1 MKPLDPLS
9 LDLRGLHLIEA
20 SAGTG
25 KTHTIATLFVRLVLE
40 RRLRPDRILVV
51 TFTNAATAELRD
63 RIRKRLR
70 DALTVFELEGVA
82 TDETLSALFERSRD
96 RERDRA
102 HLERALHL
110 VDHAAVHTI
119 HGFCQLALSEQAFE
133 CGVRAEFD
141 LLADIS
147 PVLDEIIHD
156 FWSARVGSAD
166 RAQVEYLAQRK
177 LGPDSLFQLALRAV
191 RAPDAPIVVDAG
203 PWDPRALSGYLECK
217 QRASREWMEN
227 RTAVS
232 ALLRSS
238 PALSRNSYR
247 LPTCDRIV
255 ASMDALASSDETS
268 LGPVS
273 EDLVKLTPGNIRSAV
288 KKGHHAPHHPFFD
301 TCERL
306 MQERVAAEAALGA
319 WSQKLLGDFAVAVR
333 AELTRRTADRSQR
346 HFDGLLHSLRSAL
359 GGPRGKVLSASLRAR
374 FPAALIDEFH
384 DTDPVQYEI
393 FRRVYST
400 KGTGLFLIGDPK
412 QAIYAFRGADV
423 FAYLAAASA
432 VTSRHTLATNYR
444 SDPAMIRAVNT
455 LFSRPKAPFVMEDI
469 RFEAVSPSTRSHDR
483 LTQDDTAGSGLDI
496 VLLRRPRAEPG
507 KRPQPPSRDAVADVI
522 ADDIVHLLGSTA
534 KIDGRAVA
542 AKDVAVL
549 TRTNLEAE
557 EIQRALWKRDVP
569 AVFHGDTSVLDTDES
584 SELAHVLRA
593 LANPSSS
600 AHVRA
605 ALATPLFGLNASELF
620 AMGEDEATWEHWTEA
635 FARWH
640 GVWEARGFLS
650 AARVLMQE
658 HRMSARLLATVGGE
672 RKLTNLRHLIELCHR
687 QADEFRLGVAGLL
700 TWFDEVRHDKE
711 ARQGLSGDQHQ
722 IRLESDA
729 DAVELTTMHRS
740 KGLEYPIVYLPYLWK
755 SSRLFSR
762 DRDQLAYHEPAQRH
776 ALVLDLRPENCKPEQ
791 LALAETEAMAESLRL
806 AYVALTRARHRTVML
821 WGGFTD
827 FHLSAA
833 ARLLHPT
840 LTSLDALEA
849 ASDDVLLTDLADLA
863 SSAGGAVTVRD
874 PRGTPGAKLRKVE
887 SMPPR
892 SLAAATP
899 QRALSVAFR
908 TSSFSSLI
916 ANRVLAADDGKDV
929 DAHSEAAPLVT
940 SPAARVP
947 LDEFP
952 RGPRVGDAL
961 HVMLEQADFR
971 SEDDVRRVVREQLDT
986 RGMSP
991 DRWALPLSQALWDV
1005 LRTRLLPDRDLS
1017 LHRIAPDRRLSEM
1030 EFVFPVRNERSGGG
1044 LLTSSQLADALAA
1057 NPLLPRDYVERVRG
1071 LAFAPLVGFMRG
1083 FIDLV
1088 FEHEGRFY
1096 VVDYKSNHLGPSASD
1111 YEVPRLMTAMGEHHY
1126 FLQYHLYSLAVHRYL
1141 ATRLAGYTHAKHFG
1155 GVLYLFVRGIASER
1169 GCATG
1174 VFVYGRSLSGGL
1186 PTVITPGELDDGA
1199 VVSGQYGHP
1208 ALKNPTYLHQ
1218 THPVVAAVR
1227 ACDDLEL
1234 AALVLCPEPVDQA
1247 NKELIS
1253 AHAARLCVQLG
1264 LDAAIVTKEGGGNAD
1279 ADVTLKLDRLEE
1291 EGVTAV
1297 GILGEMA
1304 GRDGTGP
1311 PLVVAPTH
1319 AAAIASTGNY
1329 DERMTL
1335 PATDRALGRERV
1347 ALLDQASTDELE
1359 LPVAVIYCALST
1371 LGWGRLTCAEAA
1383 A

>member
-1 MKPLDPLS
+1 MTPLDPLS
-9 LDLRGLHLIEA
+9 LDLRGVHLIEA

-70 DALTVFELEGVA
+70 DALRAFDLEGIGA
-82 TDETLSALFERSRD
+82 DDTLSALFERSRD
-96 RERDRA
+96 RARDRR

-133 CGVRAEFD
+133 CGVRPEFD

-147 PVLDEIIHD
+147 PVIDEIIHD

-177 LGPDSLFQLALRAV
+177 LDPDSLFQLALRAI
-191 RAPDAPIVVDAG
+191 RTPDAPIVVDAG

-217 QRASREWMEN
+217 QRAAREWTES

-255 ASMDALASSDETS
+255 ASMDLLASSDETS

-273 EDLVKLTPGNIRSAV
+273 EDLVKLTTGNLRSAV

-306 MQERVAAEAALGA
+306 MQERAAAEVALGA

-346 HFDGLLHSLRSAL
+346 HFDSLLHSLRAAL
-359 GGPRGKVLSASLRAR
+359 RGPRGKVLAASLRGR

-393 FRRVYST
+393 FQRVYSA

-423 FAYLAAASA
+423 FAYIAAASA
-432 VTSRHTLATNYR
+432 VTSRHSLATNYR
-444 SDPAMIRAVNT
+444 SDPAMIQAVNT
-455 LFSRPKAPFVMEDI
+455 LFSRPKSPFGMEDI
-469 RFEAVSPSTRSHDR
+469 RFESVSPSARSRDR
-483 LTQDDTAGSGLDI
+483 LEQDGKPGSGLDL
-496 VLLRRPRAEPG
+496 VLLGRPDVEPG
-507 KRPQPPSRDAVADVI
+507 KKPQRPSRDAVPDVI
-522 ADDIVHLLGSTA
+522 ADDIVFLLGGA
-534 KIDGRAVA
+534 ARIDGRPVA

-549 TRTNLEAE
+549 TRTNFEAE
-557 EIQRALWKRDVP
+557 EIQRALRRRDVP
-569 AVFHGDTSVLDTDES
+569 AVFHGDVSVLDTEES
-584 SELAHVLRA
+584 SELSQVLRA
-593 LANPSSS
+593 LANPSNS

-620 AMGEDEATWEHWTEA
+620 AMGEDETTWEHWTEA
-635 FARWH
+635 FAHWH
-640 GVWEARGFLS
+640 GVWEERGFLS
-650 AARVLMQE
+650 AARLMMQE
-658 HRMSARLLATVGGE
+658 HGMNARLLATVGGE
-672 RKLTNLRHLIELCHR
+672 RKLTNLLHLIELCHR

-755 SSRLFSR
+755 SARLFSR
-762 DRDQLAYHEPAQRH
+762 DRDQLAYHDPAQRH
-776 ALVLDLRPENCKPEQ
+776 ALVLDLRPEHRKPEQ
-791 LALAETEAMAESLRL
+791 LALAENEAMAENLRL
-806 AYVALTRARHRTVML
+806 AYVALTRARHRTVVL
-821 WGGFTD
+821 WGAFTD

-849 ASDDVLLTDLADLA
+849 ASDEGLLTDLEDFA
-863 SSAGGAVTVRD
+863 SAAGGAVTVRG
-874 PRGTPGAKLRKVE
+874 PRGTPAARLRGME
-887 SMPPR
+887 SLTHRPL
-892 SLAAATP
+892 SAATP
-899 QRALSVAFR
+899 QRSLSVAFR

-916 ANRVLAADDGKDV
+916 ENRVLGTDDGKDI
-929 DAHSEAAPLVT
+929 DPQAEDTPLVS
-940 SPAARVP
+940 SPTARVP
-947 LDEFP
+947 LDDFP

-961 HVMLEQADFR
+961 HAMLERADFR
-971 SEDDVRRVVREQLDT
+971 SEDDVRRVVREQLDS
-986 RGMSP
+986 RGMSS
-991 DRWALPLSQALWDV
+991 DRWAGPLSQALWDV
-1005 LRTRLLPDRDLS
+1005 LRTPLLPDRDLS

-1030 EFVFPVRNERSGGG
+1030 EFVFPVRSARSEGGR
-1044 LLTSSQLADALAA
+1044 LTSGQLADALAA
-1057 NPLLPRDYVERVRG
+1057 NPRLPRGYVERVRG
-1071 LAFAPLVGFMRG
+1071 LGFAPLVGFMRG
-1083 FIDLV
+1083 FVDLV

-1096 VVDYKSNHLGPSASD
+1096 VVDYKSNHLGPSAAD
-1111 YEVPRLMTAMGEHHY
+1111 YEPPHLIAAMEEHHY

-1155 GVLYLFVRGIASER
+1155 GVLYLFLRGIASER
-1169 GCATG
+1169 GSATG
-1174 VFVYGRSLSGGL
+1174 VFHDRPAEAVLEALSRCVL
-1186 PTVITPGELDDGA
+1186 LPGEE
-1199 VVSGQYGHP
+1199 S
-1208 ALKNPTYLHQ
+1208 
-1218 THPVVAAVR
+1218 VA
-1227 ACDDLEL
+1227 
-1234 AALVLCPEPVDQA
+1234 
-1247 NKELIS
+1247 
-1253 AHAARLCVQLG
+1253 
-1264 LDAAIVTKEGGGNAD
+1264 
-1279 ADVTLKLDRLEE
+1279 
-1291 EGVTAV
+1291 
-1297 GILGEMA
+1297 
-1304 GRDGTGP
+1304 
-1311 PLVVAPTH
+1311 
-1319 AAAIASTGNY
+1319 
-1329 DERMTL
+1329 
-1335 PATDRALGRERV
+1335 
-1347 ALLDQASTDELE
+1347 
-1359 LPVAVIYCALST
+1359 
-1371 LGWGRLTCAEAA
+1371 
-1383 A
+1383 